1 VFYYRDRNS
10 PATFEGAGLDV
21 YPITKGF
28 GESVADTAISL
39 LFWLASAIHAKA
51 IQYLGWYVSTCMM
64 QTDKLLI
71 QYFMSTSLS
80 SDCVI
85 YCTKNERESRRQFSF
100 CALPQLLYTCMISL
114 VLINELFLSGGFQ
127 NISYSFETVKL
138 TKLLESKFQ
147 DLCYCN
153 VGAIRQYFAL
163 CSCYKPYYKK
173 SLHSCMMCYRF
184 LCKQR
189 IIVKI
194 RNNNLHVP

>member
-1 VFYYRDRNS
+1 MFYYRDRNS
-10 PATFEGAGLDV
+10 LATFEGAGLDV

-39 LFWLASAIHAKA
+39 LFWTASAIHAKA
-51 IQYLGWYVSTCMM
+51 IQYLGWYIDRVR
-64 QTDKLLI
+64 
-71 QYFMSTSLS
+71 YFMSTSLS

-85 YCTKNERESRRQFSF
+85 YRTKNERESRRQFSF

-114 VLINELFLSGGFQ
+114 VLLNELFLSGGFQ
-127 NISYSFETVKL
+127 NTISYSFETVKL

-163 CSCYKPYYKK
+163 CSCYNPRYKK